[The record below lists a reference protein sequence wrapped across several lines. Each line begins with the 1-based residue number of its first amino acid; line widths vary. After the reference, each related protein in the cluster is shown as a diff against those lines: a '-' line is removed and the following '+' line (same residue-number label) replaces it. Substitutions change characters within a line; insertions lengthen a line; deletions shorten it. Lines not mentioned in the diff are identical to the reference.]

1 MSRFGI
7 RRKLRGLMGQSSKPT
22 YQTYRVTYVLPDGTR
37 QVVEAEERYNLLMA
51 SQSLPAPIGTGR
63 RAGGTCPDGRC
74 ALCQVEIL
82 DISGL
87 TEMNDYERESL
98 DGFVAGT
105 PHEGRERQPG
115 APYGP
120 NTRLACQV
128 KIIGDGGVIQVPAL
142 VDFDA
147 LRGDANGS

>member
-37 QVVEAEERYNLLMA
+37 QVVEAEERHFANGL
-51 SQSLPAPIGTGR
+51 QSLPSPIGTGR

-74 ALCQVEIL
+74 ALCQVEVL
-82 DISGL
+82 DSSGL
-87 TEMNDYERESL
+87 TEMNDYERNSL

-105 PHEGRERQPG
+105 PTREESGNQANPMDR
-115 APYGP
+115 
-120 NTRLACQV
+120 TLVWLV
-128 KIIGDGGVIQVPAL
+128 K
-142 VDFDA
+142 
-147 LRGDANGS
+147 